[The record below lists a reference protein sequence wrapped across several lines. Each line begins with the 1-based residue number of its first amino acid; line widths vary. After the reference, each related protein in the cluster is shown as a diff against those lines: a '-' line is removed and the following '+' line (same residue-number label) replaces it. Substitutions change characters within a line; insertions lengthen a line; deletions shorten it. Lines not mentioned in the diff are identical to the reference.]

1 MGTELIYW
9 QRRQT
14 QNREAQRAFRIRQR
28 QRFEDLENEL
38 HSLRSKYEN
47 LQEKYSSLHMLYM
60 QRVSFDGSTWGS
72 ISSAGTVSTMVT
84 AGTPENPVGPGN
96 TESNV
101 GASQQLLKKDHP
113 GSPNIE
119 FQLQQADV
127 ASWLSAM
134 VQTN

>member
-1 MGTELIYW
+1 
-9 QRRQT
+9 
-14 QNREAQRAFRIRQR
+14 
-28 QRFEDLENEL
+28 
-38 HSLRSKYEN
+38 
-47 LQEKYSSLHMLYM
+47 MLYM